1 MLKFFLICAG
11 VVFCSLTTMIGI
23 LIVVWGDQIQFA
35 DYVLPYT
42 RNQIII
48 IMKID
53 ILLLILLHQ
62 PEFLLVYPG

>member
-1 MLKFFLICAG
+1 MG
-11 VVFCSLTTMIGI
+11 VGVFCSLTTMIGI

-42 RNQIII
+42 RNQIIM
-48 IMKID
+48 IMID
-53 ILLLILLHQ
+53 RLILILLHH